1 MSPTLNQ
8 KQPLINRH
16 LQIKFSFLQ
25 GSLKLLLPSY
35 CLPNTRGTTKA
46 DSISSIKLPCL
57 IILCQSFSLKRTF
70 YFIFNFNILIYIFFI
85 SLFTLQVFCIYIIT
99 SSLLCLWDSWVCEWV
114 GVWIYISWLYF
125 FLDSFHS
132 LFGPIPKYLI
142 YLILFYYYTLE
153 GWLFSNERRK
163 RVVLNGRGCGEYLEK
178 IEGGKTLAYIMLEK
192 LVSIK

>member
-1 MSPTLNQ
+1 MKTERVWRTQRKESPLNQKNQYTNELTEVEAACTVLFCTTRGPTAERKVGHMSPTLNQ

-35 CLPNTRGTTKA
+35 CLPNTRGTLKA
-46 DSISSIKLPCL
+46 DSIASIKLPCL

-99 SSLLCLWDSWVCEWV
+99 SSLLCLWDS
-114 GVWIYISWLYF
+114 
-125 FLDSFHS
+125 
-132 LFGPIPKYLI
+132 
-142 YLILFYYYTLE
+142 
-153 GWLFSNERRK
+153 
-163 RVVLNGRGCGEYLEK
+163 
-178 IEGGKTLAYIMLEK
+178 
-192 LVSIK
+192 